1 MSRHESDG
9 QYVAVHS
16 VCVAASHRRQGIAL
30 NLMRSYLS
38 RLESGLE
45 HMGRPKVRGV
55 RLIAHEELVP
65 LYQKAGFELVGLS
78 EVSHGARPWYEMK
91 LDFQTQL

>member
-1 MSRHESDG
+1 
-9 QYVAVHS
+9 
-16 VCVAASHRRQGIAL
+16 
-30 NLMRSYLS
+30 
-38 RLESGLE
+38 
-45 HMGRPKVRGV
+45 MGRPKIRGV